1 MKQLMSAVFT
11 AILFAGCTWQHGSVP
26 STGSPAIAAATP
38 PQHEALA
45 ITNVRV
51 FDGERVWPQATVV
64 VEGGRITYLDDA
76 PPSQL
81 PSTVISG
88 RGMTLLPGL
97 IDAHAHAVGE
107 TVLRDALRF
116 GVTTIL
122 DMFAPAA
129 TAAELRAI
137 SHRADLADFRSAG
150 PVATAPGGH
159 GTQFGFP
166 TPTISSPDSADAFV
180 DARIAEGSDYIK
192 IIIAPGFPWM
202 PMPTLDEP
210 TVAALV
216 RAAHRHEKLAVV
228 HVDRAADAE
237 AAVRVGADGL
247 VHVWED
253 TGASDAVN
261 RLAAE
266 RGAFVVPTLT
276 VLEGTR
282 LLPGS
287 GRALVADERVRP
299 FLSDSAVHNLT
310 DLGWTAIHHDSVISR
325 RRASASSMRLRFYD
339 AVRGLHI
346 AGVIVLAGSDAPN
359 PGTWHGVSLHR
370 ELELLVQA
378 GLSPV
383 EALRAATSATA
394 DAFRLT
400 DRGRIA
406 PGRRAD
412 LLLVEGDPTKTITA
426 TFAIVAIWKQ
436 GQRVERSHAATVRG
450 PGPEG
455 NAVEAR

>member
-1 MKQLMSAVFT
+1 MKKLVSAAFT
-11 AILFAGCTWQHGSVP
+11 TILLAGCTWQHGSAQ
-26 STGSPAIAAATP
+26 SSESPTVAAETP
-38 PQHEALA
+38 LRHEAFA

-64 VEGGRITYLDDA
+64 VEGGRITYLGDA

-81 PSTVISG
+81 PSSMIDG
-88 RGMTLLPGL
+88 RGMTLIPGL

-107 TVLRDALRF
+107 TGLRDALRF

-137 SHRADLADFRSAG
+137 SDRADLADFRSAG

-216 RAAHRHEKLAVV
+216 RAAHRHEKLAVA

-247 VHVWED
+247 VHVWRD
-253 TGASDAVN
+253 TGANNAVN
-261 RLAAE
+261 LLAAE
-266 RGAFVVPTLT
+266 RGAFVVPTLA
-276 VLEGTR
+276 VLGAT
-282 LLPGS
+282 LLFSES

-310 DLGWTAIHHDSVISR
+310 DLSWTSILPDSVIAG
-325 RRASASSMRLRFYD
+325 RRARAPSLRIQVYD
-339 AVRGLHI
+339 AVRGLHT
-346 AGVIVLAGSDAPN
+346 AGVTVLAGSDAPN
-359 PGTWHGVSLHR
+359 SGTWHGVSLHR

-394 DAFRLT
+394 DAFRLN

-406 PGRRAD
+406 PGHRAD
-412 LLLVEGDPTKTITA
+412 VLLVDGDPTSTISA

-436 GQRVERSHAATVRG
+436 GQRVARTLADTVRSQRDTSV
-450 PGPEG
+450 P
-455 NAVEAR
+455 